1 MGKQKSVPDL
11 RKIRLS
17 QCYTIQQCSNTL
29 GVSVATIRTWIRQG
43 LPTVPNG
50 KPPLIPGDGL
60 KSWLTQRRLSR
71 KQSCKPN
78 ELFCC
83 RCRGPRTA
91 KFGSV
96 VITPRNA
103 KAGSLVITPRNSKTV
118 CIRALCGTC
127 NTRMNKGGSLAK
139 RSEIAAAFGL
149 ITPLQEHLAECENP
163 TVIQHLKKEPTE

>member
-60 KSWLTQRRLSR
+60 KSWLTQRRISR
-71 KQSCKPN
+71 KQTCQPN
-78 ELFCC
+78 ELYCC
-83 RCRGPRTA
+83 RCRRPRTA
-91 KFGSV
+91 
-96 VITPRNA
+96 I
-103 KAGSLVITPRNSKTV
+103 AGSLMITPRNSKTI